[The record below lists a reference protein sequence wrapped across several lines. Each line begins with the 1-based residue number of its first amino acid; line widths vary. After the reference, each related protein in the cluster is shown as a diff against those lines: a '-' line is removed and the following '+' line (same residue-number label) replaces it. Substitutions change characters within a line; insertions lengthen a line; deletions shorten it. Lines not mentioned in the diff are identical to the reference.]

1 MKGFF
6 MQKKIIIIPI
16 AILLGGFLLMQF
28 LMSFKEDPP
37 EQKKQIKAKIV
48 DAQVV
53 ELSDVISQITGYG
66 RVASAQPV
74 VLISEVNGILTS
86 GSIPFRPAQNFK
98 KGDILIKVDDR
109 QIRLDINSAK
119 SDLLN
124 ALSTVLPEIKVDFPD
139 DFNTWENYFNSIT
152 YDKNLNPLPD
162 IKNQKIKLFLSRF
175 NVYKLFYQIRNFEIQ
190 LEKHLFIAPFN
201 GSIISAEFNAG
212 STIRVGTRLGE
223 IINLD
228 DLEIEVP
235 LPLQDIEWIDT
246 NKSIMF
252 SSAEVSGTWQGKVK
266 RIGKNIDTRTQTVQV
281 FVNVEDSKKSGLYNG
296 AFLKAEIPGKVIES
310 AISIPRKLIYDK
322 QYVYLI
328 KNGQLDY
335 HRVNIARR
343 ELDNVIVN
351 RGLMTND
358 TLVTEVL
365 QGVAKGMPAKP
376 SLIEKD

>member
-1 MKGFF
+1 
-6 MQKKIIIIPI
+6 MQKKMIIIPI

-28 LMSFKEDPP
+28 LMSFKQDPP
-37 EQKKQIKAKIV
+37 EQNRQIKAKIV

-53 ELSDVISQITGYG
+53 ELSDVTSQITGYG
-66 RVASAQPV
+66 RVTSAQPV
-74 VLISEVNGILTS
+74 ILISEVNGILTS

-98 KGDILIKVDDR
+98 KGDVLIKVDDR

-139 DFNTWENYFNSIT
+139 DFNTWQNYFNSIT
-152 YDKNLNPLPD
+152 SDRKLDPLPD

-175 NVYKLFYQIRNFEIQ
+175 NVYKLFYQIRNLEIQ
-190 LEKHLFIAPFN
+190 LEKHFFVAPFN
-201 GSIISAEFNAG
+201 GSIITAELNAG
-212 STIRVGTRLGE
+212 STIRVGARLGE

-235 LPLQDIEWIDT
+235 LPVQDIEWIDT
-246 NKSIMF
+246 NESVMF

-281 FVNVEDSKKSGLYNG
+281 FINVKDSKKSGLFNG
-296 AFLKAEIPGKVIES
+296 AFLKAEIPGKLIKN
-310 AISIPRKLIYDK
+310 AISVPRKLIYDK

-328 KNGQLDY
+328 KNGELDY
-335 HRVNIARR
+335 HQINVARR
-343 ELDNVIVN
+343 EMDNVIVN
-351 RGLMTND
+351 NGLMTDD

-365 QGVAKGMPAKP
+365 QGVAKGMPATP
-376 SLIEKD
+376 SLTEKD

>member
-1 MKGFF
+1 

-28 LMSFKEDPP
+28 FMSFKEDPP
-37 EQKKQIKAKIV
+37 EQIRQIKAKIV

-53 ELSDVISQITGYG
+53 ELSDVTSQIIGYG
-66 RVASAQPV
+66 RVTSAQPV
-74 VLISEVNGILTS
+74 TLISEVNGILTS
-86 GSIPFRPAQNFK
+86 GSIAFRPAQNFK
-98 KGDILIKVDDR
+98 KGDVLIKVDDR

-124 ALSTVLPEIKVDFPD
+124 ALATVLPEIKVDFPD
-139 DFNTWENYFNSIT
+139 DFNTWQNYFNSIT
-152 YDKNLNPLPD
+152 YDKKLNPLPD
-162 IKNQKIKLFLSRF
+162 IKNEKIKLFLSRF
-175 NVYKLFYQIRNFEIQ
+175 NVYKLFYQIRSFEIQ
-190 LEKHLFIAPFN
+190 LEKHFFIAPFN
-201 GSIISAEFNAG
+201 GSIISAELNAG
-212 STIRVGTRLGE
+212 STTRVGTRLGE

-235 LPLQDIEWIDT
+235 LPVQDIEWIDT
-246 NKSIMF
+246 NKSVMF
-252 SSAEVSGTWQGKVK
+252 SSAEVSGSWQGKVK

-281 FVNVEDSKKSGLYNG
+281 FVNVEDSKKSGLFNG
-296 AFLKAEIPGKVIES
+296 AFLKAEIPGKVIEN

-335 HRVNIARR
+335 HQVNVARR
-343 ELDNVIVN
+343 EMDNVIVN
-351 RGLMTND
+351 RGLMTDD
-358 TLVTEVL
+358 TLVTEIL

-376 SLIEKD
+376 SIIEKD